1 MKFLYFYS
9 INYYIL
15 SIYCT
20 RLDLTFSNNV
30 LHDKPIG
37 KFWQIT
43 DIHWDFDYSETGDA
57 NNMCHESS
65 EDSRNSTGHFGNYL
79 CDAPYA
85 LVHSALHALKN
96 IEPNPN
102 FIVWTGDNS
111 PHTRK
116 VNFSVIFETLSN
128 ITEELKSLYRSNIPI
143 IPVLGNHDTHPKN
156 NFPASIETF
165 YSDYLSEGI
174 WKSLIPEEAHKDFK
188 SGGYYK
194 VQIHKYL
201 YVVVINTNLYLRN
214 NKLGEGLKD
223 PGFQFKWLRNVLEE
237 VKIMNR
243 KVLIAGHA
251 PPGYWERSPKVSFLN
266 NSYNDEFVEILNEFG
281 EQIIGQIYGHEHT
294 DSFKIFGRSH
304 DDLTSIGF
312 LAPSVTPWHVTH
324 VPAVTPINPSLRLYA
339 YSPDSIIDYIQ
350 YHMNLTEANKAK
362 LIDSCSIEVD
372 SDLKCS
378 DASRGL
384 WKEYYQATK
393 AFGVTSVDVKGLR
406 EVFSKLSNNDSYFQA
421 YYLRNSAGIQNGYC
435 NETCK
440 LNHLCAISHLKI
452 QSLIHCLNS
461 SHENT
466 SDMETLIIFSV
477 AIFFAISLA
486 ILILAIV
493 LRRRSRNSSNRAA
506 SEHSVTLGNR
516 DGYRLLS
523 TDAD

>member
-1 MKFLYFYS
+1 MEKLLKYDDGFNKWRDEIICANDYFQTTLGARE
-9 INYYIL
+9 IL
-15 SIYCT
+15 A
-20 RLDLTFSNNV
+20 N
-30 LHDKPIG
+30 
-37 KFWQIT
+37 T
-43 DIHWDFDYSETGDA
+43 DITGILTIVRLE
-57 NNMCHESS
+57 MS
-65 EDSRNSTGHFGNYL
+65 SRNSTGHFGNYL

-85 LVHSALHALKN
+85 LVRSALQALKN
-96 IEPNPN
+96 IEPYPD
-102 FIVWTGDNS
+102 FIVWTGDNA

-116 VNFSVIFETLSN
+116 VDFPVIFKTLSN
-128 ITEELKSLYRSNIPI
+128 ITEELKSLFNSNIPI
-143 IPVLGNHDTHPKN
+143 LPVLGNHDTYP
-156 NFPASIETF
+156 
-165 YSDYLSEGI
+165 
-174 WKSLIPEEAHKDFK
+174 
-188 SGGYYK
+188 
-194 VQIHKYL
+194 Q
-201 YVVVINTNLYLRN
+201 VVVINTNLYYRN
-214 NKLGEGLKD
+214 NKLGEDLKD
-223 PGFQFKWLRNVLEE
+223 PGFQFKWLRSSLQDAKNT
-237 VKIMNR
+237 KR
-243 KVLIAGHA
+243 KVLIAAHA
-251 PPGYWERSPKVSFLN
+251 PPGYWERSPKISFLN
-266 NSYNDEFVEILNEFG
+266 DSYNDEFVDILNEFG

-294 DSFKIFGRSH
+294 DSFRIFGH
-304 DDLTSIGF
+304 NLTSVGF
-312 LAPSVTPWHVTH
+312 LAPSVTPWYPVLMAEGT
-324 VPAVTPINPSLRLYA
+324 AINPSLRLYD
-339 YSPDSIIDYIQ
+339 YSPNSIIDYHQ

-362 LIDSCSIEVD
+362 LIDSCSIEVN

-493 LRRRSRNSSNRAA
+493 LRRRSRNSS
-506 SEHSVTLGNR
+506 
-516 DGYRLLS
+516 
-523 TDAD
+523 